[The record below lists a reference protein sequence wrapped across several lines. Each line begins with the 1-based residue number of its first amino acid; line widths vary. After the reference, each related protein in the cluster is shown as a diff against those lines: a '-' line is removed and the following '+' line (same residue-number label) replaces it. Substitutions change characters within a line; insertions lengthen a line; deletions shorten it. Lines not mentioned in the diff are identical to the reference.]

1 MTRVAKKSLARAA
14 LVLISLAAALT
25 AAEVALRIAM
35 PLRFRPRGDAPL
47 FASRTYRLSENEELV
62 YELKP
67 NTRATANGLDF
78 EVNPSGFRDRRYP
91 LAAGKDTRIVC
102 VGDSLTYGWLV
113 PLRATYHKQLER
125 LMKADGR
132 AVEVMGLGVVGYN
145 TVQEYFVI
153 RDKAPRLKPDLVL
166 LQMGPNDFERTVG
179 IKTVPETGKLVLI
192 PYNDLIIPYMTAKTG
207 LSDFLMRHSHLFR
220 LANLGLYNVK
230 HRRSPDYVP
239 ADVFLMGED
248 KSFLYLDKMKSF
260 LDAQGIPFAVAVFPY
275 RNAGGGPYVYA
286 ALTRRIRD
294 RLEHLRIPYLD
305 LYDRLNSE
313 TGKDIWIDGLHFNE
327 DGYAIIAAELKTFV
341 EPLLAKTK

>member
-1 MTRVAKKSLARAA
+1 VTVFKSRLARAA
-14 LVLISLAAALT
+14 LVLISAVAALAAAEI
-25 AAEVALRIAM
+25 AVRIAS

-47 FASRTYRLSENEELV
+47 FASRTYRLSKNKELV

-67 NTRATANGLDF
+67 NTQATANGLDF
-78 EVNPSGFRDRRYP
+78 AVNPSGFRDRRYP
-91 LAAGKDTRIVC
+91 RDAGGDARIVC

-125 LMKADGR
+125 LMKADGFG
-132 AVEVMGLGVVGYN
+132 VEVMGMGVVGYN

-153 RDKAPRLKPDLVL
+153 RDKIPRLKPDLVL

-207 LSDFLMRHSHLFR
+207 LTNLLMRTSHLFR
-220 LANLGLYNVK
+220 LANLGLFNVK
-230 HRRSPDYVP
+230 LKRSPDFIP
-239 ADVFLMGED
+239 SDVFLMGED
-248 KSFLYLDKMKSF
+248 KSFQYLNKIKSF

-275 RNAGGGPYVYA
+275 RNVGTAPYLYA

-294 RLEHLRIPYLD
+294 RLGLLRIPCLD
-305 LYDRLNSE
+305 LYNRLNSE
-313 TGKDIWIDGLHFNE
+313 TAKDIWIDGLHFNE
-327 DGYAIIAAELKTFV
+327 DGYAIIAAELRTFI
-341 EPLLAKTK
+341 EPLLAKKK

>member
-1 MTRVAKKSLARAA
+1 VTVFKRRLAKAA
-14 LVLISLAAALT
+14 LVLISAVAALAAAEI
-25 AAEVALRIAM
+25 AVRIAS

-47 FASRTYRLSENEELV
+47 FASRTYRLSKNKELV

-67 NTRATANGLDF
+67 NTQATANGLDF
-78 EVNPSGFRDRRYP
+78 AVNPSGFRDRRYP
-91 LAAGKDTRIVC
+91 RDAGGDARIVC

-125 LMKADGR
+125 LMKADGFG
-132 AVEVMGLGVVGYN
+132 VEVMGMGVVGYN

-153 RDKAPRLKPDLVL
+153 RDKIPRLKPDLVL

-207 LSDFLMRHSHLFR
+207 LTNLLMRTSHLFR
-220 LANLGLYNVK
+220 LANLGLFNVK
-230 HRRSPDYVP
+230 LKRSPDFVP
-239 ADVFLMGED
+239 SDVFLMGED
-248 KSFLYLDKMKSF
+248 KSFQYLNKIKSF

-275 RNAGGGPYVYA
+275 RNVGTAPYLYA

-294 RLEHLRIPYLD
+294 RLELLRIPYLD

-313 TGKDIWIDGLHFNE
+313 TAKDIWIDGLHFNE
-327 DGYAIIAAELKTFV
+327 DGYAIIAAELRTFI
-341 EPLLAKTK
+341 EPLLAKKK